1 MKINH
6 ELKLFVVESG
16 KIAAISM
23 GILIIYIDDKDAG
36 CGRFFQH
43 FWVHQT
49 FQMVERD
56 IPPDIGRRMGGVSL
70 LFAPL
75 KLCSPS
81 ATISPCSTI
90 VALFCIGIFFS
101 SQFRFPA

>member
-1 MKINH
+1 MKI
-6 ELKLFVVESG
+6 G

-23 GILIIYIDDKDAG
+23 GILIIHIDDKDAG

-49 FQMVERD
+49 FQMVERGV
-56 IPPDIGRRMGGVSL
+56 PPDIGRRMSVVSL

-75 KLCSPS
+75 KLCSPP
-81 ATISPCSTI
+81 AIYREENHWKKVELCNST
-90 VALFCIGIFFS
+90 F
-101 SQFRFPA
+101 

>member
-1 MKINH
+1 MK
-6 ELKLFVVESG
+6 SG

-23 GILIIYIDDKDAG
+23 GILIIHIDDKDAG

-49 FQMVERD
+49 CQMVERD
-56 IPPDIGRRMGGVSL
+56 VPPDIGRRMGGVSL

-75 KLCSPS
+75 KLCSP
-81 ATISPCSTI
+81 
-90 VALFCIGIFFS
+90 
-101 SQFRFPA
+101 PANKDFKHFAFKMCVFEPWTPYRA

>member
-23 GILIIYIDDKDAG
+23 GILIIYIDDKDDG
-36 CGRFFQH
+36 CGRFFRL
-43 FWVHQT
+43 FWVHPT
-49 FQMVERD
+49 FQIVERD
-56 IPPDIGRRMGGVSL
+56 VPPDIGRGMGGVYL

-75 KLCSPS
+75 KHCGPLANLKAVCN
-81 ATISPCSTI
+81 
-90 VALFCIGIFFS
+90 L
-101 SQFRFPA
+101 

>member
-23 GILIIYIDDKDAG
+23 GILIIHIDDRDAG

-43 FWVHQT
+43 FLVHQT
-49 FQMVERD
+49 FQIVERD
-56 IPPDIGRRMGGVSL
+56 VPPDIGRRMGGVSL
-70 LFAPL
+70 LFAPM
-75 KLCSPS
+75 KLCSPPTTLNHTFQ
-81 ATISPCSTI
+81 AFLQIMLPISLP
-90 VALFCIGIFFS
+90 
-101 SQFRFPA
+101 RP

>member
-1 MKINH
+1 MK
-6 ELKLFVVESG
+6 SD

-23 GILIIYIDDKDAG
+23 GILIIHMDDKDAG

-49 FQMVERD
+49 FQMVARD
-56 IPPDIGRRMGGVSL
+56 VPPDIGRRMGGVSL

-75 KLCSPS
+75 MLCGPPTTHIS
-81 ATISPCSTI
+81 ASRLISQP
-90 VALFCIGIFFS
+90 
-101 SQFRFPA
+101 